1 MSSIH
6 QPVYLYLPTLEQSQT
21 YPAIISETTRKI
33 RFFSDSPH
41 TYLFTYGVKQ
51 TLKIFLLNKKWV

>member
-6 QPVYLYLPTLEQSQT
+6 QAIYLYLPTLEQSQM

-33 RFFSDSPH
+33 RFFLLPH
-41 TYLFTYGVKQ
+41 TYLFTYGVLTFFFTQ
-51 TLKIFLLNKKWV
+51 